1 MPSGIC
7 GESRCTVDGIS
18 WTDLDADE
26 QRVIAMLADGISPEF
41 CDAVALLT
49 LKRIDL
55 VKDSRLTPQARQ
67 MLPADARGMFAS

>member
-1 MPSGIC
+1 
-7 GESRCTVDGIS
+7 VDGIS

-26 QRVIAMLADGISPEF
+26 QRVMAMLAEGISTEF

-55 VKDSRLTPQARQ
+55 VKDSRLTQQARE
-67 MLPADARGMFAS
+67 MLPADARRVLSS

>member
-1 MPSGIC
+1 M
-7 GESRCTVDGIS
+7 DGIS

-26 QRVIAMLADGISPEF
+26 QRVIAMLADGISTEF

-67 MLPADARGMFAS
+67 MLPADARQMFAT

>member
-1 MPSGIC
+1 MNGL
-7 GESRCTVDGIS
+7 S

-26 QRVIAMLADGISPEF
+26 QRVISMLADGVSTEF

-55 VKDSRLTPQARQ
+55 IKDSRLTIQAQQ
-67 MLPADARGMFAS
+67 MLPADARRVLSS